1 MPPTKAKIQ
10 NTPPEAEREAQDSAP
25 GSTDAGGAQASD
37 GPDDQQP
44 PLQTGTDA
52 GEPVAP
58 PPAADEAV
66 AATLDTV
73 AAVDEDTAAT
83 YAAVG
88 ALTGET
94 DEEVAAQVALADRDP
109 ERVQVAAV
117 AGIAS
122 AELFAWKWYDDRL
135 VVVTTAGQK
144 LTISTAAQVADMAND
159 PERMRV
165 AAIAGIGPDKLVNWK
180 WYDDRLVVVTTA
192 GQKITVPR

>member
-1 MPPTKAKIQ
+1 MPPKAKTP
-10 NTPPEAEREAQDSAP
+10 NTTPPEAEREAQDSAP

-37 GPDDQQP
+37 PDDQQP
-44 PLQTGTDA
+44 SLPTGTDA

-73 AAVDEDTAAT
+73 AAVGALSGDLNRTVDALVAKAFAVDAVDDDTAAT

-122 AELFAWKWYDDRL
+122 ADLFAWKWYDDRL
-135 VVVTTAGQK
+135 VVVAVDGQK
-144 LTISTAAQVADMAND
+144 
-159 PERMRV
+159 R
-165 AAIAGIGPDKLVNWK
+165 
-180 WYDDRLVVVTTA
+180 
-192 GQKITVPR
+192 TVPR

>member
-1 MPPTKAKIQ
+1 MPPKPKTP
-10 NTPPEAEREAQDSAP
+10 NTTPTEAEREAQDGAP

-44 PLQTGTDA
+44 LLPTGTDA

-73 AAVDEDTAAT
+73 EAVGALSGDLNRTVAALVAQAFAADDDTTTA
-83 YAAVG
+83 YAAVA

-94 DEEVAAQVALADRDP
+94 DEEVAAQVALAERDP
-109 ERVQVAAV
+109 ERVQVAAA
-117 AGIAS
+117 AGITPD
-122 AELFAWKWYDDRL
+122 ELFAWRRYPDRL

-144 LTISTAAQVADMAND
+144 LTVQC
-159 PERMRV
+159 
-165 AAIAGIGPDKLVNWK
+165 
-180 WYDDRLVVVTTA
+180 
-192 GQKITVPR
+192 